1 MDTSREDV
9 GIAIRSAFLSK
20 GTKQRFSLFVLI
32 ILSIIFLFIE
42 TIETKPLNYLRSFI
56 KDSIYRGSVIVS
68 LPFKSF
74 SNIVVNINEHIQL
87 YDSYNKLKK
96 ENDELKNNISKSDFL
111 ELENTQLRKLIE
123 EQVSSSSN
131 LVSARIMLDK
141 QSPYLNSLIINIG
154 TNKNI
159 KNGMAVL
166 DGKNFIGRIVDVN
179 FFSSRV
185 LLVSDL
191 NSKIPVISEPSA
203 HHAILTG
210 HGENPLSLD
219 YLPKNHNIKD
229 GDKVYTSGKEGI
241 FSPGI
246 PIGEVRIEKDKEI
259 VTVSLFSDLSQITF
273 INVDLGD
280 LEKDK

>member
-1 MDTSREDV
+1 METSREDIS
-9 GIAIRSAFLSK
+9 IAIRSAFLDK
-20 GTKQRFSLFVLI
+20 GTKQKFSLFALI
-32 ILSIIFLFIE
+32 ILSIMFLFAE
-42 TIETKPLNYLRSFI
+42 KIETKPLNYLRSII
-56 KDSIYRGSVIVS
+56 KDTIYRGSLVVS
-68 LPFKSF
+68 IPLKNFD
-74 SNIVVNINEHIQL
+74 NIVEGISTHMNL
-87 YDSYNKLKK
+87 YDNYNKLKV

-123 EQVSSSSN
+123 EQVFSSSN

-154 TNKNI
+154 SNMNI

-179 FFSSRV
+179 FFSSSV
-185 LLVSDL
+185 LLVFDL
-191 NSKIPVISEPSA
+191 YSIFSVISEPSA
-203 HHAILTG
+203 HYAILTG
-210 HGENPLSLD
+210 HGKNALSLE

-229 GDKVYTSGKEGI
+229 DDKVYTSGKEGI

-246 PIGEVRIEKDKEI
+246 PVGIVKIEKNI

-273 INVDLGD
+273 VNVDLGD
-280 LEKDK
+280 LKKDK

>member
-1 MDTSREDV
+1 METSREDIS
-9 GIAIRSAFLSK
+9 IAIRSAFLDK
-20 GTKQRFSLFVLI
+20 GTKQKFSLFALI
-32 ILSIIFLFIE
+32 ILSIMFLFAE
-42 TIETKPLNYLRSFI
+42 KIETKPLNYLRSII
-56 KDSIYRGSVIVS
+56 KDTIYRGSLVVS
-68 LPFKSF
+68 IPLKNFD
-74 SNIVVNINEHIQL
+74 NIVEGISTHMNL
-87 YDSYNKLKK
+87 YDNYNKLKV

-123 EQVSSSSN
+123 EQVFSSSN

-154 TNKNI
+154 SNMNI

-166 DGKNFIGRIVDVN
+166 DGKNFIGRIIDVN

-191 NSKIPVISEPSA
+191 NSKISVISEPSA

-210 HGENPLSLD
+210 HGKNALSLE

-229 GDKVYTSGKEGI
+229 DDKVYTSGKEGI

-246 PIGEVRIEKDKEI
+246 PVGIVKIEKNI

-273 INVDLGD
+273 VNVDLGD
-280 LEKDK
+280 LKKDK

>member
-1 MDTSREDV
+1 METSREDIS
-9 GIAIRSAFLSK
+9 IAIRSAFLDK
-20 GTKQRFSLFVLI
+20 GTKQKFSLFALI
-32 ILSIIFLFIE
+32 ILSIMFLFAE
-42 TIETKPLNYLRSFI
+42 KIETKPLNYLRSII
-56 KDSIYRGSVIVS
+56 KDTIYRGSLVVS
-68 LPFKSF
+68 IPLKIFD
-74 SNIVVNINEHIQL
+74 NIVEDISTYMNL
-87 YDSYNKLKK
+87 YDNYNKLKV

-154 TNKNI
+154 SNKNI

-191 NSKIPVISEPSA
+191 NSKISVISEPSA

-210 HGENPLSLD
+210 HGKNALSLE

-229 GDKVYTSGKEGI
+229 DDKVYTSGKEGI

-246 PIGEVRIEKDKEI
+246 PVGIVKIEKNI

-273 INVDLGD
+273 VNVNLED

>member
-1 MDTSREDV
+1 M
-9 GIAIRSAFLSK
+9 
-20 GTKQRFSLFVLI
+20 
-32 ILSIIFLFIE
+32 
-42 TIETKPLNYLRSFI
+42 N
-56 KDSIYRGSVIVS
+56 
-68 LPFKSF
+68 
-74 SNIVVNINEHIQL
+74 L
-87 YDSYNKLKK
+87 YNNYNKLKV

-111 ELENTQLRKLIE
+111 ELENTQLKKLIE

-154 TNKNI
+154 SNMNI

-166 DGKNFIGRIVDVN
+166 DGKNFIGRIIDVN
-179 FFSSRV
+179 FFSSRI
-185 LLVSDL
+185 LLVADL

-210 HGENPLSLD
+210 HGKNALSLE

-229 GDKVYTSGKEGI
+229 DDKVYTSGKEGI

-246 PIGEVRIEKDKEI
+246 PVGIVKIEKNI

-273 INVDLGD
+273 VNIDLED
-280 LEKDK
+280 LEKKK

>member
-1 MDTSREDV
+1 METNREDF

-32 ILSIIFLFIE
+32 ILSIIFLFAE

-56 KDSIYRGSVIVS
+56 KDTIYRGSLVVS
-68 LPFKSF
+68 IPFKSF
-74 SNIVVNINEHIQL
+74 DNIVEDINKHMNL
-87 YDSYNKLKK
+87 YNNYSKLKI
-96 ENDELKNNISKSDFL
+96 ENEELKNNISKSDFL

-123 EQVSSSSN
+123 EQVSSSYN

-154 TNKNI
+154 SNKNI

-191 NSKIPVISEPSA
+191 NSKISVISEPSA

-210 HGENPLSLD
+210 HGENALSLE
-219 YLPKNHNIKD
+219 YLPENHNIKD

-246 PIGEVRIEKDKEI
+246 PVGIVKIEKNI

-273 INVDLGD
+273 VNIDLED
-280 LEKDK
+280 LEKKK